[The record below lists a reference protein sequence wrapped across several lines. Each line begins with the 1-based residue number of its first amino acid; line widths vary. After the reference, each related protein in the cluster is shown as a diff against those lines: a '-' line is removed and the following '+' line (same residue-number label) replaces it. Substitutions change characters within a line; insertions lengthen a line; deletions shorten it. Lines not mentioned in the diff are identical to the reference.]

1 MLKIIN
7 VSKKFNQLNVLKNF
21 SCEAQKDDFI
31 IIMGPNGAGKST
43 LFETI
48 AGRILPDQGTV
59 FLNEFNMTH
68 VQERKRAHF
77 IGRLHQNT
85 YLGSCSNLTLRE
97 NLAMAHLKSRRAG
110 LKKGTNLFPEEIVEN
125 LLKPLN
131 LNLEK
136 LLDVPM
142 AALSGGQRQIV
153 AFIMAVLTPPKI
165 LLLDEPTAALD
176 PASSTAL
183 LSFAQKYAHQ
193 HQIPVLLIT
202 HDPQIA
208 KYLGNRLW
216 ILQNGHI
223 EREFGPEKRTMNPE
237 GFFQFIDYT
246 KLNTIPC

>member
-7 VSKKFNQLNVLKNF
+7 ISKKFNRLEILKNF
-21 SCEAQKDDFI
+21 SCEVQRGDLI

-48 AGRILPDQGTV
+48 SGRIRPDRGTI
-59 FLNEFNMTH
+59 FLNGLDVTNMH
-68 VQERKRAHF
+68 EMERAQF

-97 NLAMAHLKSRRAG
+97 NLAMMYLKDRRAG
-110 LKKGTNLFPEEIVEN
+110 LRRGIKLFPEEIVEN

-136 LLDVPM
+136 LLDFPM

-153 AFIMAVLTPPKI
+153 AFIMVILKPPKI

-176 PASSTAL
+176 PASST
-183 LSFAQKYAHQ
+183 
-193 HQIPVLLIT
+193 I
-202 HDPQIA
+202 D
-208 KYLGNRLW
+208 
-216 ILQNGHI
+216 
-223 EREFGPEKRTMNPE
+223 
-237 GFFQFIDYT
+237 FFR
-246 KLNTIPC
+246 N